1 MTVNEPRAGSRASR
15 GPARARRWP
24 GWLMIVGGFVGL
36 VIATTVIEPGLRAQQ
51 TKLAVILGAIIVLI
65 FLFVIIAGVI
75 TLIRGAISRAR
86 ARSSSTE
93 GS

>member
-1 MTVNEPRAGSRASR
+1 MTGYEPRAGSRASR

-36 VIATTVIEPGLRAQQ
+36 VIATTVIQPGAQ
-51 TKLAVILGAIIVLI
+51 TKSAVLLGAILGLI
-65 FLFVIIAGVI
+65 FVFVIIAGVI
-75 TLIRGAISRAR
+75 TLIRRAR